1 MKHTPGPSVISEAR
15 STKVDLINTRTG
27 IDAVHPT
34 DDREHIMVLLR
45 EWKQHHDAVDK
56 LLGGLETTIGLNY
69 GGPLFETVWKLFDSY
84 THTLAVEV
92 GDFDGWLEW
101 FFPRTTWA
109 PKPWRQGLTNR
120 CARSRH
126 LTICTACWPRQQ
138 AVQHEALSI
147 SSRISQRACQAHQ
160 AIARRE
166 CARRSITQ
174 VPQGCKS
181 LSQGSAFVSPTVWRR

>member
-1 MKHTPGPSVISEAR
+1 MT
-15 STKVDLINTRTG
+15 
-27 IDAVHPT
+27 HPT

-101 FFPRTTWA
+101 FFSENDMGAKAMAAGFDKQVRKIKTLDDLYGLLAESHTRM
-109 PKPWRQGLTNR
+109 PK
-120 CARSRH
+120 
-126 LTICTACWPRQQ
+126 
-138 AVQHEALSI
+138 
-147 SSRISQRACQAHQ
+147 
-160 AIARRE
+160 
-166 CARRSITQ
+166 
-174 VPQGCKS
+174 
-181 LSQGSAFVSPTVWRR
+181 